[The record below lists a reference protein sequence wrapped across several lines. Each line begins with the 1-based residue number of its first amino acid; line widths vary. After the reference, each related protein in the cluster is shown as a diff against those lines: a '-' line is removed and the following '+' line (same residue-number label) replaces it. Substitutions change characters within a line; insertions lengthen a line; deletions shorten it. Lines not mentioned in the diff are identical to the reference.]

1 MLNACSHIYLV
12 IHPSYQIH
20 LPEFGQ
26 GLSIQPSVGD
36 DIQMDDATIPLAP
49 FEEAEGDDAYVEAVK
64 QAVADQYVLNINKFT
79 V

>member
-1 MLNACSHIYLV
+1 
-12 IHPSYQIH
+12 
-20 LPEFGQ
+20 
-26 GLSIQPSVGD
+26 
-36 DIQMDDATIPLAP
+36 MDDATIPLAP

>member
-1 MLNACSHIYLV
+1 MDTYF
-12 IHPSYQIH
+12 IH
-20 LPEFGQ
+20 LLTLTQSFTHLPDFRQ
-26 GLSIQPSVGD
+26 GSTVQLSAGD
-36 DIQMDDATIPLAP
+36 DIQMDDTTIPLAP